1 MSSKN
6 EDNIYKNSVKD
17 YNKDN
22 VFDKFDISELIRE
35 DLLIP
40 KVQLENFFYI
50 KEIQKLSEN
59 TNNSQ
64 KSVISNNS
72 SEDNLQ
78 KIISEINNNN
88 FNIHIDE
95 LIITFPNDYKVSFID
110 LYTPIELIGQGG
122 FGIVIIRY

>member
-22 VFDKFDISELIRE
+22 VFDKFDISELVKE

-72 SEDNLQ
+72 SEDNIQ

-110 LYTPIELIGQGG
+110 LYTLSLIYILQLN
-122 FGIVIIRY
+122 